1 MHIRIR
7 NEPNEPRFKKSG
19 EFDRLRR
26 ELLTQF
32 QNGGGADAFWSR
44 VDDIARARLDAED
57 KLHLKAAD
65 TLNRELL
72 QELDRFPL
80 VERAVA
86 DVPALADP
94 EFAAGIRRHA
104 QNLLRRSR
112 GIPADLEEG
121 VSPSHGVSVSV
132 TRPNGDGGATMQD
145 DSKRR
150 NGASR
155 DERPKRPRDEGMEL
169 SDG

>member
-1 MHIRIR
+1 MPDPLKTPDALVK
-7 NEPNEPRFKKSG
+7 EFKKSG

-32 QNGGGADAFWSR
+32 QNGDGADAFWSR
-44 VDDIARARLDAED
+44 VDEIARARLNAED

-94 EFAAGIRRHA
+94 GFAAGIRRHA
-104 QNLLRRSR
+104 QNIVRRSR
-112 GIPADLEEG
+112 GDPAEED
-121 VSPSHGVSVSV
+121 VS
-132 TRPNGDGGATMQD
+132 RPNGAVPAPEPAPVQD
-145 DSKRR
+145 ERR
-150 NGASR
+150 NGAAPR
-155 DERPKRPRDEGMEL
+155 EGPPRDEGMEI

>member
-1 MHIRIR
+1 MSDSIKTPDALVK
-7 NEPNEPRFKKSG
+7 EFKKSG

-32 QNGGGADAFWSR
+32 QNGDGAEAFWSR

-57 KLHLKAAD
+57 KLHIKAAD
-65 TLNRELL
+65 ALNRELL

-112 GIPADLEEG
+112 GVPADLEED
-121 VSPSHGVSVSV
+121 VGVSVSPPLS
-132 TRPNGDGGATMQD
+132 RPNGGSTAVED
-145 DSKRR
+145 DSEGR
-150 NGASR
+150 NGALR
-155 DERPKRPRDEGMEL
+155 DGRPKRPRDEGMEI